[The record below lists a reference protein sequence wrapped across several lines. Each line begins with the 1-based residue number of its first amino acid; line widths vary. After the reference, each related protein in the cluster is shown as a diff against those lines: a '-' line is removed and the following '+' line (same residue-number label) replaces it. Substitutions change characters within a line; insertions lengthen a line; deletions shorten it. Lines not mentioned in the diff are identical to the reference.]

1 VGVNYLLEGRKKWVF
16 LPPHLD
22 GGKDVESERLGM
34 LAPKRV
40 PPVAWDGGQDYN
52 VSAGRRPR
60 QITPCLMDKVQRPLW
75 CTILHH

>member
-22 GGKDVESERLGM
+22 GAKDVESERLGM

-60 QITPCLMDKVQRPLW
+60 QITPCLLD
-75 CTILHH
+75 